1 MLLTE
6 RMPTEEPVKA
16 LMQAETGDLPES
28 EAIRL
33 AQRGDPSGF
42 ERVYWLHRRRV
53 YGLCLRMAG
62 TWADADDL
70 TQEVFLQ
77 LFRKIHT
84 FRGDS
89 PFSTWLHR
97 LSVNTV
103 LMWFRKKPRREIAFD
118 PVAQD
123 DADDVP
129 QREEGGPDVRLNGL
143 IDRLLLRRLLA
154 QLPPGYRDAFVL
166 HDIQGY
172 EHKEIAEIWGR
183 SVGNSKSQLSKAR
196 ARLRELLLEESPSN
210 KGHERRFIC
219 NSPQYAWNEAS
230 KSCEEAIENA

>member
-1 MLLTE
+1 MLKERILTE
-6 RMPTEEPVKA
+6 DPVMTPVPPEA
-16 LMQAETGDLPES
+16 GDLPES

-33 AQRGDPSGF
+33 AQKGDPSGF
-42 ERVYWLHRRRV
+42 ERVYRLHCRRV
-53 YGLCLRMAG
+53 YALCLRMAG
-62 TWADADDL
+62 ASADADDL
-70 TQEVFLQ
+70 SQEVFLQ

-103 LMWFRKKPRREIAFD
+103 LMWFRKKPRREIALD
-118 PVAQD
+118 PAAQD
-123 DADDVP
+123 DADVM
-129 QREEGGPDVRLNGL
+129 QRREAGGPDVRLNGL
-143 IDRLLLRRLLA
+143 IDHLLLRSLLA

-196 ARLRELLLEESPSN
+196 ARLRELLLGESPS

-219 NSPQYAWNEAS
+219 NSPQYAWNEVS
-230 KSCEEAIENA
+230 KSSGQ

>member
-1 MLLTE
+1 MNTP
-6 RMPTEEPVKA
+6 MPQEV
-16 LMQAETGDLPES
+16 GDLPES

-33 AQRGDPSGF
+33 AQKGDPGGF
-42 ERVYWLHRRRV
+42 ERVYRLHRRRV

-89 PFSTWLHR
+89 PFATWLHR

-103 LMWFRKKPRREIAFD
+103 LMWFRKKPRREVALE
-118 PVAQD
+118 PAQD
-123 DADDVP
+123 DTDDVP
-129 QREEGGPDVRLNGL
+129 RREEGGTDVRLNGL
-143 IDRLLLRRLLA
+143 IDRLLLRSLLA

-172 EHKEIAEIWGR
+172 EHREIAEIWGR

-196 ARLRELLLEESPSN
+196 ARLRELLLGRSSGN
-210 KGHERRFIC
+210 NGLGHRFIL

-230 KSCEEAIENA
+230 KSSNEVIENA

>member
-1 MLLTE
+1 MLKERRLTE
-6 RMPTEEPVKA
+6 DPVKTPVPLEA
-16 LMQAETGDLPES
+16 GDLSES
-28 EAIRL
+28 EAIRM
-33 AQRGDPSGF
+33 AQRGDPNGF
-42 ERVYWLHRRRV
+42 ERVYRLHCRRV
-53 YGLCLRMAG
+53 YALCLRMAG
-62 TWADADDL
+62 ASADADDL
-70 TQEVFLQ
+70 SQEVFLQ

-103 LMWFRKKPRREIAFD
+103 LMWFRKKPHREIALD
-118 PVAQD
+118 PVARD
-123 DADDVP
+123 DADAM
-129 QREEGGPDVRLNGL
+129 QRREAGGPDVRLNGV
-143 IDRLLLRRLLA
+143 IDHLLLRSLLA

-196 ARLRELLLEESPSN
+196 ARLRELLLGDSS

-219 NSPQYAWNEAS
+219 NSPQYAWNEVS
-230 KSCEEAIENA
+230 KSSGQ